1 MVARGEVWW
10 SELPEEGRRPVL
22 VLTRDPVAGRIDNV
36 LVAGI
41 TRRVRGIPTEVA
53 LERGDG
59 MPQPCVVTLDNVTT
73 RPHAFLLERITRLG
87 PERMG
92 EVCRALSVAT
102 GC

>member
-1 MVARGEVWW
+1 M
-10 SELPEEGRRPVL
+10 LPEERRRPVL
-22 VLTRDPVAGRIDNV
+22 VLTRDAVAGRIDTV

-41 TRRVRGIPTEVA
+41 TRTVRGIPTEVA
-53 LERGDG
+53 LERSDG

-73 RPHAFLLERITRLG
+73 RPQVCLLRRITRLG

-92 EVCRALSVAT
+92 EVCRALAVAT